1 MKKTGY
7 VILLGILFCFSSR
20 ILTAQE
26 VNQLEGLFYL
36 DHSPIRVEIEN
47 GMISKMIR
55 IEELSDHD
63 NKNYIA
69 PGLIDNQV
77 NGYNGVSFIYEGND
91 LNEQDIENIT
101 RAIWKSGVTTYIP
114 TLRTNPQ
121 DLLLKNISILANFKD
136 NPILRGSIPGFHL
149 EGPYISPLDGFR
161 GSHAL
166 KNVRKPNW
174 EEFVEVYEASGKNI
188 LQVTLAP
195 EIDGAMEL
203 ITKLRGLDIVVAI
216 GHSNADKQQIT
227 EAVDRGA
234 ATVTHIANGMG
245 NTINRHHNPLWP
257 QLAEDRLMIS
267 VIADGFHLLP
277 EQLRVFYKAKGAEKI
292 MLTSDA
298 TRYAGM
304 PPGKYLNTEGD
315 TILLT
320 PDGAARYLARN
331 VLSGSASPISKGVGN
346 MMKNTG
352 CSLAEAIQMASTNPA
367 RLYNLRDRGELKP
380 GMKADLIVFTLENFT
395 MEIQKTIVAGELVY
409 EAVQH

>member
-1 MKKTGY
+1 MKNIRY
-7 VILLGILFCFSSR
+7 ILLLGVLLVFSGR
-20 ILTAQE
+20 ILKAQE
-26 VNQLEGLFYL
+26 VNQIEGLFYL
-36 DHSPIRVEIEN
+36 DHAPMRVEIED
-47 GMISKMIR
+47 GKISKMIR
-55 IEELSDHD
+55 MEELSDPE

-91 LNEQDIENIT
+91 LSEQDIENIT
-101 RAIWKSGVTTYIP
+101 KAIWKSGVTTYIP

-121 DLLLKNISILANFKD
+121 DLLIKNITILANSKN
-136 NPILRGSIPGFHL
+136 NPTIRGSIPGFHL

-166 KNVRKPNW
+166 KNVREPNW
-174 EEFVEVYEASGKNI
+174 EEFLEVYEASGRNI

-195 EIDGAMEL
+195 EVEGAMDL
-203 ITKLRGLDIVVAI
+203 IPKLRELDIVVAI
-216 GHSNADKQQIT
+216 GHSNANKQQIT
-227 EAVDRGA
+227 GAADRGA
-234 ATVTHIANGMG
+234 QTVTHIANGMG

-267 VIADGFHLLP
+267 MIADGFHLLP
-277 EQLRVFYKAKGAEKI
+277 EQLRVFYKAKGADKTI
-292 MLTSDA
+292 LTSDA

-346 MMKNTG
+346 MMKSTG
-352 CSLAEAIQMASTNPA
+352 CSLAEAIQMASSNPA
-367 RLYNLRDRGELKP
+367 RLYHLSDRGEILP
-380 GMKADLIVFTLENFT
+380 GKKADLIVFTIEDFK
-395 MEIQKTIVAGELVY
+395 MEIKKTIVGGELVY
-409 EAVQH
+409 EAAKQ